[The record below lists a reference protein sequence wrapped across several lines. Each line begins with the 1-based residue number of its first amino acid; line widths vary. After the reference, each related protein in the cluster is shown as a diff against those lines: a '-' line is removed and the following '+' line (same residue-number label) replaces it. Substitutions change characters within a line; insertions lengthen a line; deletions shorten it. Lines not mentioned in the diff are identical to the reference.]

1 MHNNDQ
7 IEEQA
12 TQKWQYYSQGI
23 LRNYSNKRKQ
33 LSHDFWTDYEQLLA
47 QARQQQKQQVKTV
60 AQATPT
66 TQTTAVATTS
76 EYAYLPWVKLMV
88 PHWDELPLTVSQL
101 QDQQPRGIL
110 HQFLEGIMMVLLI
123 VLGLIAL
130 LTLILLLTLG
140 IHWKLVAA
148 ELGTWL
154 IAWGLLNIPLPD
166 VPMNEHIF
174 QFQADFLLYEK
185 RTIYTRQS
193 KSVTRAVVKIPYDTI
208 GSVVGDFDKMKIRP
222 FSDKKWLDQ
231 RKKRFRRLIFDESV
245 TAYNQINSFIRDV
258 IKTNY
263 NDRNRNYKP

>member
-33 LSHDFWTDYEQLLA
+33 LLHDFWTDYEQLLA
-47 QARQQQKQQVKTV
+47 QARRQQQKQVKTG

-66 TQTTAVATTS
+66 TQTSAVATTS

-88 PHWDELPLTVSQL
+88 PHWDELPLTVSYRWW
-101 QDQQPRGIL
+101 QQPSIIHQIVSGIGTIL
-110 HQFLEGIMMVLLI
+110 FIT
-123 VLGLIAL
+123 LGLIAL

-140 IHWKLVAA
+140 IHWQLVTV
-148 ELGTWL
+148 ELGAWV
-154 IAWGLLNIPLPD
+154 IAIVLLFIPLPEIPAD
-166 VPMNEHIF
+166 EHVF

-185 RTIYTRQS
+185 RTIYTEGTKPDKTS
-193 KSVTRAVVKIPYDTI
+193 FVKIPYDTI
-208 GSVVGDFDKMKIRP
+208 GNIASDIEGVKVRP
-222 FSDKKWLDQ
+222 FSDKKWVDQ
-231 RKKRFRRLIFDESV
+231 HNKRFRRLVFDPGILAS
-245 TAYNQINSFIRDV
+245 NQIRSFIRDV